1 MIAYVFDAYL
11 VCVSMTVQNNMRI
24 SRTRVQVVETLQYLL
39 GANLSK
45 NAYFSNFL
53 CFALNCGGTPLSYK
67 NRPENE

>member
-1 MIAYVFDAYL
+1 MFAYVFDAYL

-45 NAYFSNFL
+45 NAYFSNTCAYYKSMF
-53 CFALNCGGTPLSYK
+53 FAFVSM
-67 NRPENE
+67 